1 MTESIHIKNFGPL
14 KDIRLDDIRPFTVL
28 IGESGSGKSV
38 LMKILILCRWIFK
51 RYNLHEYLRRREE
64 DGYWLPETL
73 EEVLPNTG
81 LHPFVEPA
89 SEITYTVSSETLGKK
104 HTLRFHWRTG
114 QVLRV
119 EGSVPP
125 EALIYL
131 KLSYI
136 AETRGFIPF
145 ALYKPQM
152 LRGAD
157 FGFFFHEVLN
167 EFGDSNETVKRLE
180 LPYLD
185 VNYHVEKRG
194 LVTEHHVTGRTSD
207 YDIEWKHASSG
218 IQNIVPLLSIVKMY
232 ADHFDPAIAFRKALP
247 KNISELGTVASQFD
261 HRVDLHIEEPE
272 LGLSPAAQCDLMN
285 TLVEQCVAKRT
296 NNLSAV
302 LATHSPFVLTQ
313 INNMIQAGFIRKQ
326 NADTALPIPPL
337 EPDAV
342 AVYQIKGGEC
352 SSLLDTETGLI
363 RENDIDVCTSN
374 IFSQFDTL
382 LNMETHEQV

>member
-1 MTESIHIKNFGPL
+1 MTESIHIKNFGPIN
-14 KDIRLDDIRPFTVL
+14 DICLDDIRRFTVL

-38 LMKILILCRWIFK
+38 LMKVLVLFRWIFK
-51 RYNLHEYLRRREE
+51 RYNLHEYLRRRGE

-81 LHPFVEPA
+81 LNPFVRSE
-89 SEITYTVSSETLGKK
+89 SEITYTVSFATLGEE

-114 QVLRV
+114 QALGI

-125 EALIYL
+125 EALTYL

-167 EFGDSNETVKRLE
+167 EFGESNESVKRLE
-180 LPYLD
+180 LPYLN
-185 VNYHVEKRG
+185 VNYRVEKRG

-207 YDIEWKHASSG
+207 YDIELKHASSG

-232 ADHFDPAIAFRKALP
+232 ADYFDPAVALRKALP
-247 KNISELGTVASQFD
+247 KNISELGIAENQFS

-285 TLVEQCVAKRT
+285 ALVRQCFVE
-296 NNLSAV
+296 NVINLGV
-302 LATHSPFVLTQ
+302 VMATHSPFFLTQ
-313 INNMIQAGFIRKQ
+313 INNMLQAGQVHERDA
-326 NADTALPIPPL
+326 NAPLPIPPL
-337 EPDAV
+337 RNDST
-342 AVYQIKGGEC
+342 AVYQIADGEC
-352 SSLLDTETGLI
+352 VSLLDIETGLI
-363 RENDIDVCTSN
+363 GDNAIDTCSEEVYA
-374 IFSQFDTL
+374 QFDTL
-382 LNMETHEQV
+382 LNLEYHD